1 MQLPLVF
8 LDTTAIEEVPV
19 DLWRDFF
26 DVVGWPPSLASA
38 NGSFG
43 HQDILSALERD
54 PPSDD
59 MLQALEVLHTLGT
72 EAGRDAI
79 QTAMQDRHVSTNGL
93 PANKGDKEFALS
105 FYIAQRDNASLAD
118 VFVRAQIQVQET
130 GDQRRYNEF
139 LAKEARCIRNL
150 NAKKEKLREAI
161 LRHCREADLGE
172 HVQVE
177 AFEDEGTY
185 IFRIL
190 RSHRT
195 QKPLAVVQGH
205 SARATIEFRPVHG
218 DVMRYDA
225 SVGLL
230 RIAARSS
237 SIVEFYRQALGGVL
251 FDDESFFDGNAVC
264 SLKVLQERGR
274 EALDNHGVFRVSH
287 VRMTECLWER
297 GDREL
302 LHIRSSDCF
311 RSMEELRLP
320 LGEGRLLQAK
330 LKCDVIG
337 KSTRPVTVNIRVP
350 SRIEVS
356 QKIHEALIE
365 KVLNAVGIRN
375 AAPPA
380 AAINLWALR
389 PWRHPIDVWRSV
401 FGAEADKLIQEHVLV
416 PVQLAA
422 VPHPDHVEAGRVLEA
437 QGVEDGDFYGV
448 SQIPEIPSRSLTPT
462 EVDGFELMPEQFRL
476 YLRSALGISSG
487 GAVWDGGALLEL
499 GFIKVGDYLI
509 YSVYALQQPPTGSAN
524 TVRARVGAAHLAFL
538 LPSALTEVSDL
549 TQVTLETVIPTQ
561 RGLVR
566 GALHAC
572 GLADHVPA
580 IHLAPDGARLVVD
593 TKQGQVWV
601 DGVEIGGL
609 QPGSHP
615 FKFITLMARG
625 SARVSHDEI
634 VKELSSGRQDEDV
647 AARQAKTAA
656 NKVIARAMTAAG
668 RAVDPDLF
676 PSAGTGFY
684 RCTLPAHIR

>member
-1 MQLPLVF
+1 MQLPLAY
-8 LDTTAIEEVPV
+8 LDAAAIEEVPV
-19 DLWRDFF
+19 DLWKDVF
-26 DVVGWPPSLASA
+26 DVVGWPPSLASK

-43 HQDILSALERD
+43 HEDILRALEQD
-54 PPSDD
+54 TPSDSL
-59 MLQALEVLHTLGT
+59 LQVLEVLHTLGT

-79 QTAMQDRHVSTNGL
+79 QAAMRDRHVSTSGL
-93 PANKGDKEFALS
+93 PANKGEKEFALR
-105 FYIAQRDNASLAD
+105 FFIAQRSDASLAD

-139 LAKEARCIRNL
+139 LGKEARCIRNL
-150 NAKKEKLREAI
+150 DSKKEKLREEI

-218 DVMRYDA
+218 DTMRYDA

-237 SIVEFYRQALGGVL
+237 SIVEFYRQALGRVL
-251 FDDESFFDGNAVC
+251 FNDEGFFDGNAVC
-264 SLKVLQERGR
+264 SLRVLQERGR
-274 EALDNHGVFRVSH
+274 EALENHGVFGVSR

-302 LHIRSSDCF
+302 FHIRSSDCF

-320 LGEGRLLQAK
+320 LGEGALLQAK

-356 QKIHEALIE
+356 QKAHEFLIE

-380 AAINLWALR
+380 PAMNLWALS
-389 PWRHPIDVWRSV
+389 PWRHPIDVWRSL
-401 FGAEADKLIQEHVLV
+401 FGAETDKLIKERVLL

-422 VPHPDHVEAGRVLEA
+422 VPHPDHAEAGRVLEA
-437 QGVEDGDFYGV
+437 QAVEDGDFYGI
-448 SQIPEIPSRSLTPT
+448 SQLPEIPSRSLTPT
-462 EVDGFELMPEQFRL
+462 ELDGFELMPEGFRI

-487 GAVWDGGALLEL
+487 GAVWDNGALLEL
-499 GFIKVGDYLI
+499 GFIGVGDNSI
-509 YSVYALQQPPTGSAN
+509 YAVYALQQPPAGSAN
-524 TVRARVGAAHLAFL
+524 TVRSRAGGAHLAFL
-538 LPSALTEVSDL
+538 LPAPLTEASDL
-549 TQVTLETVIPTQ
+549 TQVTLETVIPTK
-561 RGLVR
+561 RGLIR
-566 GALHAC
+566 CALHAC
-572 GLADHVPA
+572 GLADLVPA
-580 IHLAPDGARLVVD
+580 IHIAPDGARLVVD
-593 TKQGQVWV
+593 TKLGKLWV

-609 QPGSHP
+609 QPSSQP
-615 FKFITLMARG
+615 FRFITLMARH
-625 SARVSHDEI
+625 STPVSHDEI
-634 VKELSSGRQDEDV
+634 VREISSGRQDEDV
-647 AARQAKTAA
+647 MARQAKSAA
-656 NKVIARAMTAAG
+656 NKAIAGSMTAAS
-668 RAVDPDLF
+668 RSFDPDSF
-676 PSAGTGFY
+676 PAAGTGFY
-684 RCTLPAHIR
+684 RCILPAFVR

>member
-1 MQLPLVF
+1 MQLPLAL
-8 LDTTAIEEVPV
+8 LDAAVIEEVPI
-19 DLWRDFF
+19 DLWKDVF
-26 DVVGWPPSLASA
+26 DVVGWPPSLASR

-43 HQDILSALERD
+43 HEDVLRAFDRD
-54 PPSDD
+54 PPSDSL
-59 MLQALEVLHTLGT
+59 LQALEVLHTLGT

-79 QTAMQDRHVSTNGL
+79 QTAMQDRHVSSNGL
-93 PANKGDKEFALS
+93 PANNGDKEFALR
-105 FYIAQRDNASLAD
+105 FYIAQRNDASLAD

-139 LAKEARCIRNL
+139 LGKEARGIRNL
-150 NAKKEKLREAI
+150 DVKKEKLREEI

-205 SARATIEFRPVHG
+205 SARATIAFRPVHG
-218 DVMRYDA
+218 DMMRYDA

-237 SIVEFYRQALGGVL
+237 SIVEFYRQALGRVL
-251 FDDESFFDGNAVC
+251 FNDEGFFDGRAVC

-274 EALDNHGVFRVSH
+274 EALENHGVFRVSR

-302 LHIRSSDCF
+302 LHIRSGDCF

-320 LGEGRLLQAK
+320 LGEGALLQAK

-356 QKIHEALIE
+356 QKAHEFLIE

-375 AAPPA
+375 AAPPSA
-380 AAINLWALR
+380 AVSLWALS
-389 PWRHPIDVWRSV
+389 PWRHPIDVWRSL
-401 FGAEADKLIQEHVLV
+401 FGAETDKLIHERVLV

-422 VPHPDHVEAGRVLEA
+422 VPHPDHVVAGRVLEA
-437 QGVEDGDFYGV
+437 QAVEDGDFYGI
-448 SQIPEIPSRSLTPT
+448 SQVEEIPSRSLTPT
-462 EVDGFELMPEQFRL
+462 ELDGFELMPERFRL

-487 GAVWDGGALLEL
+487 GAVWDNGALLEL
-499 GFIKVGDYLI
+499 GLIEVGDYSI
-509 YSVYALQQPPTGSAN
+509 YAVYALLQPPAGSAN
-524 TVRARVGAAHLAFL
+524 AVRPRAGGAHLAFL
-538 LPSALTEVSDL
+538 LPSPISEVADL
-549 TQVTLETVIPTQ
+549 TQVTLETAIPTQ
-561 RGLVR
+561 RGFIR
-566 GALHAC
+566 SALHAC
-572 GLADHVPA
+572 GLGDLVPA
-580 IHLAPDGARLVVD
+580 IHFAPDDARLVVD
-593 TKQGQVWV
+593 TKHGRLWI
-601 DGVEIGGL
+601 DGTEIGGI
-609 QPGSHP
+609 QPNSHP
-615 FKFITLMARG
+615 FKFIALMARG
-625 SARVSHDEI
+625 LTRVSRDEI
-634 VKELSSGRQDEDV
+634 VRELSSGRQDEDV

-656 NKVIARAMTAAG
+656 NKAIVKAMTAAG
-668 RAVDPDLF
+668 HSIDSDFF
-676 PSAGTGFY
+676 PAAGTGFY
-684 RCTLPAHIR
+684 RCTLAGFVR

>member
-1 MQLPLVF
+1 MQLPLAL
-8 LDTTAIEEVPV
+8 LDAAAIEEVPV
-19 DLWRDFF
+19 DLWKDVF
-26 DVVGWPPSLASA
+26 DVIGWPPSLAIA
-38 NGSFG
+38 NGSLG
-43 HQDILSALERD
+43 HEDVLHALERD
-54 PPSDD
+54 PPSDSL
-59 MLQALEVLHTLGT
+59 LQVLEVLHTLGT

-79 QTAMQDRHVSTNGL
+79 QTAMQDRHVSANGL
-93 PANKGDKEFALS
+93 PANKGEKEFALR
-105 FYIAQRDNASLAD
+105 FYIAQRNNASLAD

-139 LAKEARCIRNL
+139 LGKEARCIRNL
-150 NAKKEKLREAI
+150 NAKKEKLREEI

-237 SIVEFYRQALGGVL
+237 SIVEFYRQALGRVL
-251 FDDESFFDGNAVC
+251 FDDEGFFDGNAVC

-274 EALDNHGVFRVSH
+274 EALDNHGVFRVSR

-302 LHIRSSDCF
+302 LHIRSNDCF

-356 QKIHEALIE
+356 QKIHETLIE
-365 KVLNAVGIRN
+365 KVLNAIGIRN
-375 AAPPA
+375 AAPPS
-380 AAINLWALR
+380 AAINFWTLR

-401 FGAEADKLIQEHVLV
+401 FGAETDRLIQERVLV

-422 VPHPDHVEAGRVLEA
+422 VPHPDHAEAGHVLEA
-437 QGVEDGDFYGV
+437 QAVEDGDFYGI
-448 SQIPEIPSRSLTPT
+448 SQVEEIPSRSLTPT
-462 EVDGFELMPEQFRL
+462 ELDGFELMPEAFRL

-487 GAVWDGGALLEL
+487 GAVWDNGALLEL
-499 GFIKVGDYLI
+499 GFIEVGDYSI
-509 YSVYALQQPPTGSAN
+509 YAVYALQQPPAGSAN
-524 TVRARVGAAHLAFL
+524 AVRPRAGTAHLAFL
-538 LPSALTEVSDL
+538 LPSPLSEASDL
-549 TQVTLETVIPTQ
+549 TQVTLEKVIPTQ
-561 RGLVR
+561 RGVIR
-566 GALHAC
+566 DALCAC

-580 IHLAPDGARLVVD
+580 IHVAPDGARLIVD
-593 TKQGQVWV
+593 TKLGRIWV

-609 QPGSHP
+609 QPTSHP

-625 SARVSHDEI
+625 SAPVSRDEI

-656 NKVIARAMTAAG
+656 NKAIAKAMTAAG
-668 RAVDPDLF
+668 RSFDPDFF
-676 PSAGTGFY
+676 PAAGTGFY
-684 RCTLPAHIR
+684 RCTLPAYVR